1 MLGAMLL
8 TMHNLRFFH
17 RLLERIR
24 AAIREDRL
32 VALRAEIL
40 APMLGKLAP

>member
-17 RLLERIR
+17 RLLARMR
-24 AAIREDRL
+24 AAIVEDRL
-32 VALRAEIL
+32 AALREEIL
-40 APMLGKLAP
+40 PPMLGKRSP